1 MHELEP
7 SPRQAN
13 IIGIDLG
20 TEFTTV
26 ARFNEAGRAEIT
38 NNSEGGT
45 QTPSVIQIDESG
57 EVIVGTEAKK
67 LVGQGRE
74 NVFAEFKRDM
84 GTDKLWQ
91 VRDRQITPE
100 HLTSILLKRVVQD
113 YTEQF
118 GEPCTIAITWP
129 ANFREE
135 QREATKSAARIAGLR
150 NVFFI
155 EDPTAVAHFY
165 ANETPLNGKYVI
177 FDLGQSTLDITL
189 LDAAGDNIAIIYHG
203 GIQNLG
209 LKDVD
214 RALLE
219 IIKGKLERKNGEK
232 LGASDDFLTKYDLD
246 KGRDTLCQNNHATLK
261 LVSIKHGLTVIK
273 VTPGEFMESVQR
285 LVDQAELAC
294 EYALR
299 CAQKTEA
306 GIVRKPDIKGV
317 FMTGC
322 GSNVPAFQGL
332 MQKMFGMNPQLKE
345 LEHTKALGAAIYAAL
360 NTDSGSLTP
369 LQRMSGG
376 HDSGITFVSQHFLG
390 VAYVDWLTNQWLNH
404 TVIHKDEKLPVSR
417 TYRVKTNTLGHL
429 QPFKLT
435 QSAAE
440 ETNPDFTKILWGGA
454 HTLFAPLSEI
464 DLTFGYDANGTANAS
479 MTEVATG
486 QRTQIDLHS
495 SQNE

>member
-1 MHELEP
+1 MQELEP
-7 SPRQAN
+7 RPHQAN

-20 TEFTTV
+20 AEFTTV
-26 ARFNEAGRAEIT
+26 ARMTEAGRAEIT
-38 NNSEGGT
+38 NNSEGQP

-91 VRDRQITPE
+91 VGGRQVTPE
-100 HLTSILLKRVVQD
+100 QLTSILIKRVVQD

-118 GEPCTIAITWP
+118 GEPSTIAITWP

-135 QREATKSAARIAGLR
+135 QREATKSAARRAGLR

-155 EDPTAVAHFY
+155 EEPTAMALFY
-165 ANETPLNGKYVI
+165 ANQTPLYGKYLV
-177 FDLGQSTLDITL
+177 FDLGQRSLEVTL
-189 LDAAGDNIAIIYHG
+189 LEAAGVDIAIIYQG
-203 GIQNLG
+203 GIQHLG
-209 LKDVD
+209 VKDID

-219 IIKGKLERKNGEK
+219 IIKVKLEVVCGEYPD
-232 LGASDDFLTKYDLD
+232 LSEYSFSQSDLEEI
-246 KGRDTLCQNNHATLK
+246 RSTLSSGTTMDVK
-261 LVSIKHGLTVIK
+261 LVSNKHGPVIFKLTRV
-273 VTPGEFMESVQR
+273 EFTASIQR
-285 LVDQAELAC
+285 LVEQAEMAC
-294 EYALR
+294 DYALR
-299 CAQKTEA
+299 CGQEREA
-306 GIVRKPDIKGV
+306 GIVKKPDIKGV
-317 FMTGC
+317 FMTGH
-322 GSNVPAFQGL
+322 GSNVPAFQAL
-332 MQKMFGMNPQLKE
+332 MKKMFGMNPQLKE
-345 LEHTKALGAAIYAAL
+345 LEHSKALGAAIYAAL
-360 NTDSGSLTP
+360 KTDSGSLTP
-369 LQRMSGG
+369 LQRTSCR
-376 HDSGITFVSQHFLG
+376 HDSGITDVSPHFLG

-435 QSAAE
+435 ESAAE
-440 ETNPDFTKILWGGA
+440 ETNPDFTKTLWGGA
-454 HTLFAPLSEI
+454 HTLFDPLSEI
-464 DLTFGYDANGTANAS
+464 DLTFGYDANGIANAS